1 MKYGPNCHTQE
12 KCSVN
17 HYTPT
22 YKAYAYGYLHVL
34 FEMNVPFP
42 NGIELYNSQLSS
54 SSVESSRITN
64 EELHSLSVLNFFIT
78 KCYKSA
84 LGIKFIKKKWG
95 KHESTHSSSS
105 FFFLIRKKE
114 NHWFHRKKSL
124 YVNMAMQAYNW
135 YEQKDNTDL

>member
-1 MKYGPNCHTQE
+1 
-12 KCSVN
+12 
-17 HYTPT
+17 
-22 YKAYAYGYLHVL
+22 
-34 FEMNVPFP
+34 MNAPFP

-54 SSVESSRITN
+54 SSIESSRITN

-105 FFFLIRKKE
+105 FFF
-114 NHWFHRKKSL
+114 FHQEEGKSL
-124 YVNMAMQAYNW
+124 IS
-135 YEQKDNTDL
+135 QKEMTLC